1 MMDAKDDL
9 ALVPVNGAMES
20 WEGAAA
26 RGLARRRN
34 REGIIKEVLVPGQD
48 YGTIPGTKKPI
59 LFKAGA
65 EKINDSLNLYP
76 TFERIQVVEDWD
88 RPLFHYAYRC
98 TLRHRGT
105 EIAIATGIGSC
116 NSMEEKYRWRNTE
129 RICPKCGKPA
139 IIKGK
144 EEYGGGWLCWPNKG
158 GCRAKFDDGDQV
170 IEGQQI
176 GKVPNEEVYSLVN
189 TVDKMAQVRALKGA
203 TRNLG
208 FSDHFEDLD
217 DDGAPVGEASG
228 ATTATPAKTV
238 EQPKRK
244 DGAQVGPSWTGFIT
258 EITTKT
264 GTKKNGQPWT
274 LFEIHGEPDVL
285 ICTFETKIADQ
296 AHAFRESGER
306 VRIPFTMT
314 AQGGKNAQS
323 IAAAPAEEGVP
334 A

>member
-1 MMDAKDDL
+1 MTGSHDL
-9 ALVPVNGAMES
+9 AIIPDAGALES

-26 RGLARRRN
+26 RGLARRQN
-34 REGIIKEVLVPGQD
+34 REGIIKQVLVKDQD

-105 EIAIATGIGSC
+105 DIPIATGIGSC
-116 NSMEEKYRWRNTE
+116 NSMEEKYRWRNLDRT
-129 RICPKCGKPA
+129 CPTCGKSTVF
-139 IIKGK
+139 KGK
-144 EEYGGGWLCWPNKG
+144 EERGGGWFCWKAKG
-158 GCRAKFDDGDQV
+158 GCGRTFNDGDAT
-170 IEGQQI
+170 IEGQAV
-176 GKVPNEEVYSLVN
+176 GKVLNEEIYSIVN
-189 TVDKMAQVRALKGA
+189 TIDKMAQVRAMKGA

-228 ATTATPAKTV
+228 ATPAAAAKTV

-244 DGAQVGPSWTGFIT
+244 DGAQAPPSWTGFIT

-274 LFEIHGEPDVL
+274 LFEIHGDPDVL
-285 ICTFETKIADQ
+285 ICTFDTKIADQ
-296 AHAFRESGER
+296 AQAFRDTGEQ
-306 VRIPFTMT
+306 VTIPFTIT
-314 AQGGKNAQS
+314 SQGGKNAVS
-323 IAAAPAEEGVP
+323 IAAAPADESVP